1 MRKLIKLFKPFN
13 SKIDNKGKSN
23 GLKNV
28 YVLGTVSL
36 FNDISS
42 EMIYPLIPSF
52 IKSVLGLG
60 PAFLGILEGIAEST
74 NSILKLFTGYFSDKI
89 KKRKPFAVG
98 GYTLSNLLRP
108 LIGFSGSWGMLIF
121 LRFSDRVGKGIRTS
135 PRDAMIAD
143 FSPPG
148 RRGFAFGFQRGMDHT
163 GAVLG
168 SITASLLLYF
178 FTVEIKTIFLLSV
191 IPGIIAVLLIIFG
204 VRSTYKRD
212 DISKN
217 VIGSPKKQLTT
228 NGVSAG
234 KKEILKFSDF
244 KKLGKRFNLYLVIL
258 VIFTLGNSTDAFLL
272 LRASDLGYQVAVIP
286 LLWAVLHISKA
297 VFCVLG
303 GHLSDKIGRKVM
315 ILSGWFVYFLTY
327 VGFAYFDKRYLIYI
341 LFVVYGLYF
350 GLTEGVERALVA
362 DIVPGGSLG
371 TAYGFYNLSLGIAT
385 LPASIIFGFI
395 WEAYSFKAAFLT
407 GALISM
413 VASIMLLFL
422 RLGKSNNREPGS
434 TFN

>member
-1 MRKLIKLFKPFN
+1 MKKLKRMFKRFS
-13 SKIDNKGKSN
+13 SKKNNTQKNNDLKS
-23 GLKNV
+23 V
-28 YVLGTVSL
+28 YMLGAVSL
-36 FNDISS
+36 FNDWSS

-52 IKSVLGLG
+52 VRSVLGLG

-98 GYTLSNLLRP
+98 GYALSNLLRP
-108 LIGFSGSWGMLIF
+108 LIGLAKSWGVLLF

-143 FSPPG
+143 FSPVN
-148 RRGFAFGFQRGMDHT
+148 RRGFAFGFQRSMDHI

-168 SITASLLLYF
+168 SMTASLLLYF
-178 FTVEIKTIFLLSV
+178 FTVEIKTIFLISAV
-191 IPGIIAVLLIIFG
+191 PGIIAVLLMIFG
-204 VRSTYKRD
+204 VRSTYGRD
-212 DISKN
+212 NFIKN
-217 VIGSPKKQLTT
+217 GVISPKKY
-228 NGVSAG
+228 NVVNNRAEG
-234 KKEILKFSDF
+234 KKGILRFSDF

-272 LRASDLGYQVAVIP
+272 LRASEAGYQIAAIP
-286 LLWAVLHISKA
+286 LLWAILHISKA

-303 GHLSDKIGRKVM
+303 GHLSDKIGRKIM

-327 VGFAYFDKRYLIYI
+327 LGFAYFDKHYLIYI
-341 LFVVYGLYF
+341 LFIVYGLYF

-362 DIVPGGSLG
+362 DIVPGGNLG
-371 TAYGFYNLSLGIAT
+371 TAYGFYNLSLGITT

-395 WEAYSFKAAFLT
+395 WKVYSFRAAFLT
-407 GALISM
+407 GALISIA
-413 VASIMLLFL
+413 ASIMLLFL
-422 RLGKSNNREPGS
+422 KLGKLNNGKQDS
-434 TFN
+434 ALN

>member
-1 MRKLIKLFKPFN
+1 MFKPFN
-13 SKIDNKGKSN
+13 SKRDNTSKN
-23 GLKNV
+23 NRLKNV
-28 YVLGTVSL
+28 YVLGAVSL
-36 FNDISS
+36 FNDFSS

-74 NSILKLFTGYFSDKI
+74 NSILKLFAGYFSDKI
-89 KKRKPFAVG
+89 KKRKPFVVG
-98 GYTLSNLLRP
+98 GYALSNLLRP
-108 LIGFSGSWGMLIF
+108 LIGLTRSWGALLF

-143 FSPPG
+143 FSPAG

-178 FTVEIKTIFLLSV
+178 FTVEIKTIFLLSTV
-191 IPGIIAVLLIIFG
+191 PGIIAVLLMIFG
-204 VRSTYKRD
+204 VRSTYGRD
-212 DISKN
+212 NILKN
-217 VIGSPKKQLTT
+217 GVGSPEKHVAANKDTA
-228 NGVSAG
+228 S

-244 KKLGKRFNLYLVIL
+244 KKLGSRFNLYLVIL

-272 LRASDLGYQVAVIP
+272 LRASELGYQIAAIP
-286 LLWAVLHISKA
+286 LLWAILHISKA

-303 GHLSDKIGRKVM
+303 GHLSDKIGRKIM

-327 VGFAYFDKRYLIYI
+327 LGFAYFDKHYLIYI
-341 LFVVYGLYF
+341 LFVIYGLYF

-362 DIVPGGSLG
+362 DIVPGGNLG

-395 WEAYSFKAAFLT
+395 WKAYSFRAAFLT
-407 GALISM
+407 GALISIA
-413 VASIMLLFL
+413 ASIMLLFL
-422 RLGKSNNREPGS
+422 RLGKFNNRKQDS
-434 TFN
+434 AFN

>member
-1 MRKLIKLFKPFN
+1 MFKYSNLRRERIKKN
-13 SKIDNKGKSN
+13 NR
-23 GLKNV
+23 LKNV
-28 YVLGTVSL
+28 YVLGAVSL
-36 FNDISS
+36 FNDFSS
-42 EMIYPLIPSF
+42 EMIYPLIPLF
-52 IKSVLGLG
+52 VKSVLGLG

-74 NSILKLFTGYFSDKI
+74 SSILKLFAGYFSDKI

-98 GYTLSNLLRP
+98 GYAISNLLRP
-108 LIGFSGSWGMLIF
+108 LIGLTRSWGVLLF
-121 LRFSDRVGKGIRTS
+121 LRFLDRVGKGIRTS

-143 FSPPG
+143 YSPIE

-178 FTVEIKTIFLLSV
+178 FTIELKTIFLLSV
-191 IPGIIAVLLIIFG
+191 IPGIIAVLLMIFG
-204 VRSTYKRD
+204 VRNIQKRD
-212 DISKN
+212 KIEVPRKYVISNK
-217 VIGSPKKQLTT
+217 TT
-228 NGVSAG
+228 NG

-244 KKLGKRFNLYLVIL
+244 KKLGKQFSLYLVVL

-272 LRASDLGYQVAVIP
+272 LRASEMGFQITVIP
-286 LLWAVLHISKA
+286 LLWAILHISKA

-303 GHLSDKIGRKVM
+303 GYLSDKIGRKAM

-327 VGFAYFDKRYLIYI
+327 LGFAYFSEYYLIYL
-341 LFVVYGLYF
+341 LFIIYGLYF
-350 GLTEGVERALVA
+350 GLTEGVEKALVA
-362 DIVPGGSLG
+362 DIVPGGNLG

-395 WEAYSFKAAFLT
+395 WKAYSFRAAFLT
-407 GALISM
+407 GAIISV

-422 RLGKSNNREPGS
+422 RLGK
-434 TFN
+434 FNDKQQVSALN

>member
-1 MRKLIKLFKPFN
+1 MEKLRKMFKRFS
-13 SKIDNKGKSN
+13 SKRNNTQKN
-23 GLKNV
+23 NNLKNV
-28 YVLGTVSL
+28 YILGAVSL
-36 FNDISS
+36 FNDLSS

-98 GYTLSNLLRP
+98 GYALSNLSRP
-108 LIGFSGSWGMLIF
+108 LIGLARSWGVLLF

-143 FSPPG
+143 FSPVN
-148 RRGFAFGFQRGMDHT
+148 RRGFAFGFQRSMDHI

-168 SITASLLLYF
+168 SMTASLLLYF
-178 FTVEIKTIFLLSV
+178 FTVEIRTIFLISAV
-191 IPGIIAVLLIIFG
+191 PGVIAVLIMIFG
-204 VRSTYKRD
+204 VRSTYGRNNPVKNEAESLKKYSA
-212 DISKN
+212 SKN
-217 VIGSPKKQLTT
+217 
-228 NGVSAG
+228 SADG
-234 KKEILKFSDF
+234 KKGILKLSDF

-272 LRASDLGYQVAVIP
+272 LRASELGYQIAAIP
-286 LLWAVLHISKA
+286 LLWAILHMSKA
-297 VFCVLG
+297 VLCVLG
-303 GHLSDKIGRKVM
+303 GHLSDKIGRKIM

-327 VGFAYFDKRYLIYI
+327 IGFAYFDKHYLIYI
-341 LFVVYGLYF
+341 LFIVYGLYF

-362 DIVPGGSLG
+362 DIVPEGNLG

-395 WEAYSFKAAFLT
+395 WKAYSFRAAFLT
-407 GALISM
+407 GALISI
-413 VASIMLLFL
+413 VASIFLLFL
-422 RLGKSNNREPGS
+422 RLGKLNNEMQDS
-434 TFN
+434 AIN

>member
-1 MRKLIKLFKPFN
+1 MEKLRKMFKRFS
-13 SKIDNKGKSN
+13 SKGNNTQKN
-23 GLKNV
+23 NNLKNV
-28 YVLGTVSL
+28 YILGAVSL
-36 FNDISS
+36 FNDLSS

-60 PAFLGILEGIAEST
+60 PAFLGIMEGIAEST

-98 GYTLSNLLRP
+98 GYALSNLSRP
-108 LIGFSGSWGMLIF
+108 LIGLARSWGVLLF

-143 FSPPG
+143 FSPVN
-148 RRGFAFGFQRGMDHT
+148 RRGFAFGFQRSMDHV

-168 SITASLLLYF
+168 SMTASLLLYF
-178 FTVEIKTIFLLSV
+178 FTVEIKTIFLISAV
-191 IPGIIAVLLIIFG
+191 PGVIAVLIMIFG
-204 VRSTYKRD
+204 VRSTYGRD
-212 DISKN
+212 NLVKNKAESLKKYSASKN
-217 VIGSPKKQLTT
+217 GTD
-228 NGVSAG
+228 G
-234 KKEILKFSDF
+234 KKGILKLSDF

-272 LRASDLGYQVAVIP
+272 LRASELGYQIAAIP
-286 LLWAVLHISKA
+286 LLWAILHMSKA

-303 GHLSDKIGRKVM
+303 GHLSDKIGRKIM

-327 VGFAYFDKRYLIYI
+327 IGFAYFDKHYLIYI
-341 LFVVYGLYF
+341 LFIVYGLYF

-362 DIVPGGSLG
+362 DIVPEGNLG

-395 WEAYSFKAAFLT
+395 WKAYSFRAAFLT
-407 GALISM
+407 GALISI
-413 VASIMLLFL
+413 VASILLLFL
-422 RLGKSNNREPGS
+422 RLGKLNNEMQDS
-434 TFN
+434 AIN

>member
-1 MRKLIKLFKPFN
+1 MFKYSNLRRERIKKN
-13 SKIDNKGKSN
+13 NR
-23 GLKNV
+23 LKNV
-28 YVLGTVSL
+28 YVLGAVSL
-36 FNDISS
+36 FNDFSS

-52 IKSVLGLG
+52 VKSVLGLG

-74 NSILKLFTGYFSDKI
+74 NSILKLFAGYFSDKI

-98 GYTLSNLLRP
+98 GYAISNLLRP
-108 LIGFSGSWGMLIF
+108 LIGLTRSWGVLLF

-143 FSPPG
+143 YSPID
-148 RRGFAFGFQRGMDHT
+148 RRGFAFGLQRGMDHT

-178 FTVEIKTIFLLSV
+178 FTIEFKTIFLLSA
-191 IPGIIAVLLIIFG
+191 IPGIIAVLLMIFG
-204 VRSTYKRD
+204 VRSTYGRD
-212 DISKN
+212 NILKN
-217 VIGSPKKQLTT
+217 GIESPKKQLTK
-228 NGVSAG
+228 NKAAAG

-272 LRASDLGYQVAVIP
+272 LRASEVGYQIAAIP
-286 LLWAVLHISKA
+286 LLWAILHISKA

-303 GHLSDKIGRKVM
+303 GHLSDKIGRKIM

-327 VGFAYFDKRYLIYI
+327 LGFAYFDKHYLIYI
-341 LFVVYGLYF
+341 LFIIYGLYF
-350 GLTEGVERALVA
+350 GLTEGVEKALVA
-362 DIVPGGSLG
+362 DIVPGGNLG
-371 TAYGFYNLSLGIAT
+371 TAYGFYNLSLGITT

-395 WEAYSFKAAFLT
+395 WKAYSFRAAFLT
-407 GALISM
+407 GALISV

-422 RLGKSNNREPGS
+422 RLGKFNNKQQVS
-434 TFN
+434 ALN

>member
-1 MRKLIKLFKPFN
+1 MRKLIKLFRPFN
-13 SKIDNKGKSN
+13 SKIDNTGKSN

-28 YVLGTVSL
+28 YVLGAVSL

-108 LIGFSGSWGMLIF
+108 LIGLSRSWGVLLF

-143 FSPPG
+143 FSPPK
-148 RRGFAFGFQRGMDHT
+148 RRGFAFGFQRGMDHA

-204 VRSTYKRD
+204 VRSTYKRNG
-212 DISKN
+212 ILKN
-217 VIGSPKKQLTT
+217 GAGSPKEQLTT
-228 NGVSAG
+228 NGVSTD

-272 LRASDLGYQVAVIP
+272 LRASDLGYQIATIP
-286 LLWAVLHISKA
+286 LLWAILHISKA
-297 VFCVLG
+297 IFCVLG
-303 GHLSDKIGRKVM
+303 GHLSDKVGRKVM
-315 ILSGWFVYFLTY
+315 ILTGWFVYLLTY
-327 VGFAYFDKRYLIYI
+327 VGFAYFDKHYLIYI

-362 DIVPGGSLG
+362 DIVPGGNLG
-371 TAYGFYNLSLGIAT
+371 TAYGFYNLSLGIAA

-395 WEAYSFKAAFLT
+395 WRAYSFKAAFLT

-422 RLGKSNNREPGS
+422 RMGKSKNKGPDS
-434 TFN
+434 AFN

>member
-1 MRKLIKLFKPFN
+1 MFKPFN
-13 SKIDNKGKSN
+13 SKRDNTSKN
-23 GLKNV
+23 NRLKNV
-28 YVLGTVSL
+28 YVLGAVSL
-36 FNDISS
+36 FNDFSS

-74 NSILKLFTGYFSDKI
+74 NSILKLFAGYFSDKI
-89 KKRKPFAVG
+89 KKRKPFVVG
-98 GYTLSNLLRP
+98 GYALSNLLRP
-108 LIGFSGSWGMLIF
+108 LIGLTRSWGALLF

-143 FSPPG
+143 FSPAG

-178 FTVEIKTIFLLSV
+178 FTVEIKTIFLLSTV
-191 IPGIIAVLLIIFG
+191 PGIIAVLLMIFG
-204 VRSTYKRD
+204 VRSTYGRD
-212 DISKN
+212 NILKN
-217 VIGSPKKQLTT
+217 GVGSPEKHVAANKDTA
-228 NGVSAG
+228 S

-244 KKLGKRFNLYLVIL
+244 KKLGKRFNLYLIIL

-272 LRASDLGYQVAVIP
+272 LRASELGYQIAAIP
-286 LLWAVLHISKA
+286 LLWAILHISKA

-303 GHLSDKIGRKVM
+303 GHLSDKIGRKIM

-327 VGFAYFDKRYLIYI
+327 LGFAYFDKHYLIYI
-341 LFVVYGLYF
+341 LFVIYGLYF

-362 DIVPGGSLG
+362 DIVPGGNLG

-395 WEAYSFKAAFLT
+395 WKAYSFRAAFLT
-407 GALISM
+407 GALISII
-413 VASIMLLFL
+413 ASIMLLFL
-422 RLGKSNNREPGS
+422 RLGK
-434 TFN
+434 FNDRKQDSALN